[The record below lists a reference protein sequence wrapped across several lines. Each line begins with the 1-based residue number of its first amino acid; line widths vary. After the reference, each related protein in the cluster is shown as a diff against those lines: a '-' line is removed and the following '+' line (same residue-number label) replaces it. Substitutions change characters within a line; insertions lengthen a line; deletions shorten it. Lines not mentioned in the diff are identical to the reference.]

1 MLAKNGDNYDIIII
15 GAGPAG
21 CVAAY
26 ELANEFDVLLI
37 EKGELPQ
44 NKPCGGLLCEESI
57 DILKKWEGVS
67 DILISPS
74 FVTLGYIDFDSK
86 ITIQTNRQFWNT
98 DRKRFSSWLLSRL
111 PQKVTILSHTVF
123 RDLKILDDGVE
134 VVVKHRRNLRLKTKY
149 LIGADGTTSS
159 VRKAISNISPKRSTL
174 YQVLVD
180 GSNEDA
186 NNFTW
191 FIFDSSITKHYSWV
205 IPKGNHTIV
214 GTTLE
219 GNDRKSMDLLLKKV
233 SEELKISTEI
243 IEKEGHPATVI
254 GNLDEIVLG
263 TDNVLLVGEAA
274 GLISPSSFEGISYAL
289 ESGLMAAQAI
299 KTEPT
304 SVIDTYRKL
313 CNPMYRRLSSQL
325 EKSQII
331 SNKEKRSEYFS
342 TIMNEQ

>member
-74 FVTLGYIDFDSK
+74 FLTLGYIDFDSNT
-86 ITIQTNRQFWNT
+86 TIKTKRQFWNT
-98 DRKRFSSWLLSRL
+98 DRRKFSSWLLNRL
-111 PQKVTILSHTVF
+111 PQKVTVLSHTVLK
-123 RDLKILDDGVE
+123 DLKIVGDGVE

-159 VRKAISNISPKRSTL
+159 VRRAISNIPPKRSTL

-180 GSNEDA
+180 GSNEDT

-191 FIFDSSITKHYSWV
+191 FIFDNSITKYYSWV
-205 IPKGNHTIV
+205 IPKGSHTIV

-219 GNDRKSMDLLLKKV
+219 GSDKKNVNLLLKKV

-243 IEKEGHPATVI
+243 IGTEGHPATVI
-254 GNLDEIVLG
+254 SNLNEIILG
-263 TDNVLLVGEAA
+263 TDSVLLIGEAA

-313 CNPMYRRLSSQL
+313 CNPMCRRLSSQL
-325 EKSQII
+325 EKSQIVF
-331 SNKEKRSEYFS
+331 NKRKRSEYFS

>member
-86 ITIQTNRQFWNT
+86 TTIKTERQFWNT
-98 DRKRFSSWLLSRL
+98 DRKKFSSWLLNRL

-174 YQVLVD
+174 YQVFVN
-180 GSNEDA
+180 GSNRET

-191 FIFDSSITKHYSWV
+191 FVFDSSITKYYSWV
-205 IPKGNHTIV
+205 IPKGSHTIV

-219 GNDRKSMDLLLKKV
+219 GSDKNNVNLLLKKV

-243 IEKEGHPATVI
+243 VGTEGHPATVI
-254 GNLDEIVLG
+254 SNLDEIALG
-263 TDNVLLVGEAA
+263 TGNVLLIGEAA

-299 KTEPT
+299 KTESN
-304 SVIDTYRKL
+304 SVITSYREL
-313 CNPMYRRLSSQL
+313 CEPLCRRLSSQL
-325 EKSQII
+325 EKSQIVF
-331 SNKEKRSEYFS
+331 NKKKRGEYFS
-342 TIMNEQ
+342 TVMNE